1 MEKPKVISI
10 GFEGP
15 NRSGKG
21 TQIEL
26 LAGQFEKAEIPYLV
40 VRGDGSRLNQ
50 GKDKGDPISEWWSK
64 IMPSLRDPSNQD
76 SDLWNNSSARLAR
89 ELVVFRDRIL
99 PNIAW
104 KNNKPVAVLLI
115 DRTLLSRT
123 MVPRSQGEKDIPN
136 NLYPK
141 DSKIDVN
148 KICPDLIFNIIA
160 DKKTLLSR
168 LDENDPKYEFRK
180 KLILDKYNWYLDA
193 HKYIPNELQD
203 RIIQIDGT
211 SDPNTIN
218 NSIIAIINNKFPE
231 LKQ

>member
-26 LAGQFEKAEIPYLV
+26 FSNQLEKMDIPYLV
-40 VRGDGSRLNQ
+40 VRGDGSRPNQ
-50 GKDKGDPISEWWSK
+50 GEHKGDPISEWWSK
-64 IMPSLRDPSNQD
+64 TMPLLKNPENKD
-76 SDLWNNSSARLAR
+76 SDLWNDSSARLAR
-89 ELVVFRDRIL
+89 ELVVFRDRVL
-99 PNIAW
+99 PNIAEQ
-104 KNNKPVAVLLI
+104 NNKPVAVLLV

-123 MVPRSQGEKDIPN
+123 MVPRSQGETDIPN

-141 DSKIDVN
+141 DSKIDVG
-148 KICPDLIFNIIA
+148 KICPDLIFNIIV
-160 DKKTLLSR
+160 DKETLLSR

-180 KLILDKYNWYLDA
+180 KLILEKYDWYLDA

-218 NSIIAIINNKFPE
+218 NSIIDIINNKFPE
-231 LKQ
+231 LKK